1 MPTYAYQCKKCE
13 HYFEKILKISERD
26 EPITQ
31 PCPECEGEVYRT
43 METGG
48 LVSDSKTP
56 LRRAGSGWNDVLKK
70 IKKGSA
76 RSNTIKT

>member
-1 MPTYAYQCKKCE
+1 MSK
-13 HYFEKILKISERD
+13 RD
-26 EPITQ
+26 EATQQ
-31 PCPECEGEVYRT
+31 PCPECGGEVYRT
-43 METGG
+43 LETGG

-70 IKKGSA
+70 IKKGSG

>member
-1 MPTYAYQCKKCE
+1 
-13 HYFEKILKISERD
+13 
-26 EPITQ
+26 
-31 PCPECEGEVYRT
+31 

-56 LRRAGSGWNDVLKK
+56 MRRAGTEWNDVLKK